1 MTASSPLSFLTG
13 ERKPKP
19 VDTSEPIRPEWMRDR
34 STFNIAT
41 RQFAHRNTY
50 RSVKWLLNLPAIV
63 GLLLWYSPRGL
74 TRIVGH
80 LSRYLYDF
88 DSAKV
93 RAQHAANVETADY
106 VKAQNVR
113 KANLKA
119 RWMVAGTAAV
129 FLAGPVLA
137 WTFPKVLAVIVGLA
151 IAVWIIKLIP
161 GRGMG
166 EIVVATAVGGT
177 TMWFLPDLLALAPRP
192 PAWTL
197 WTGLTLVLLTLGWVG
212 RPLGKQLVKT
222 TTLKAGMV
230 EPLKAPVVIA
240 GLCALGNSKMNEKTE
255 QDAKTAIRL
264 LTDPHRHGPGV
275 QVDMEL
281 PPGVPATFVQSK
293 REEFAAAL
301 RRELGTVWPSV
312 GVRHPGHLSLFV
324 SDQAM
329 AMQAQ
334 ERWPLLRS
342 DGVDLFK
349 PFPAFTDQK
358 GEWQN
363 LTLAYSNVIIGAVP
377 RMGKTF
383 VLRELLLAAG
393 LDKRARVYAFDGK
406 GTGDLAPCALYA
418 HGYVRGVRVDQPD
431 RIEKVRAIIR
441 ELRKELGRRADVI
454 DSLSREEAPE
464 SKVTSELIDARPD
477 LNLGPIVLGI
487 DETQSF
493 FGYGDDSDKE
503 HKAIRAELKTGVTEL
518 VKLGP
523 ALGVIVLLAT
533 QQVNDA
539 TIPTS
544 IANNAVIRFCL
555 KMEGYEPNDRVLG
568 AGAYKRGID
577 AQMFDFD
584 DKGIGYL
591 KAEGQAAAI
600 VRSVWGLDA
609 VASEK
614 LGLRARQ
621 LRQVGGWLTGE
632 AVGDEQQHE
641 AEQVDFLGDCRQVVT
656 SPTAHLGDLAASL
669 ETLRPALY
677 GHLDNGRLAG
687 MLRAAGVRVDSVWD
701 ATKPREEA
709 SQKGIRVEWLHVSAT
724 EVLGDV
730 PDDVLVLTRPADADQ
745 PDSTLVSNGN
755 GHSPA

>member
-1 MTASSPLSFLTG
+1 MTTGSPLNFLTG
-13 ERKPKP
+13 ERKPTK
-19 VDTSEPIRPEWMRDR
+19 VDTSEPIRPEWLRDR
-34 STFNIAT
+34 STFDIAA
-41 RQFAHRNTY
+41 RQFVHRNAY
-50 RSVKWLLNLPAIV
+50 LGRQWAANLPAIV
-63 GLLLWYSPRGL
+63 GLLVLYSPRGL
-74 TRIVGH
+74 GRIVGH

-93 RAQHAANVETADY
+93 RAQHAANTETGDY
-106 VKAQNVR
+106 VRAQNVR

-119 RWMVAGTAAV
+119 RWMVAGTVAV

-137 WTFPKVLAVIVGLA
+137 WTFPRVLAVIVGLA
-151 IAVWIIKLIP
+151 LAVWIIKLIP
-161 GRGMG
+161 GRGLG
-166 EIVVATAVGGT
+166 EIVVAVAVGAASAI
-177 TMWFLPDLLALAPRP
+177 WLPSLLALAPRP

-197 WTGLTLVLLTLGWVG
+197 WAGLAVVVLALGWLG
-212 RPLGKQLVKT
+212 RPQGKALVKA

-230 EPLKAPVVIA
+230 EPLKAPVVVA
-240 GLCALGNSKMNEKTE
+240 ALCALGNSKMNEKTE
-255 QDAKTAIRL
+255 ADAKTAIRL

-281 PPGVPATFVQSK
+281 PPGVPATFVQSR

-312 GVRHPGHLSLFV
+312 GTRHPGHLALFV
-324 SDQAM
+324 SDQPM
-329 AMQAQ
+329 ALQAQ
-334 ERWPLLRS
+334 ERWPLLKG
-342 DGVDLFK
+342 DGIDLFR
-349 PFPAFTDQK
+349 PFPAFTDQR
-358 GEWQN
+358 GEWTP
-363 LTLAYSNVIIGAVP
+363 LTLAYANVIIGAVP

-393 LDKRARVYAFDGK
+393 MDPRAKVYAFDGK

-431 RIEKVRAIIR
+431 RIEKVRGIIR
-441 ELRKELGRRADVI
+441 DLRKEVGRRADVI

-464 SKVTSELIDARPD
+464 SKVTSELVNARKD
-477 LNLGPIVLGI
+477 LDLGPIVLGI
-487 DETQSF
+487 DETQAF
-493 FGYGDDSDKE
+493 FGYGDDGNKE
-503 HKAIRAELKTGVTEL
+503 HKAIRAELKSGITEL

-555 KMEGYEPNDRVLG
+555 KIEGHEPNDRILG
-568 AGAYKRGID
+568 TGAYRRGLD
-577 AQMFDFD
+577 AQMFDLD

-591 KAEGQAAAI
+591 KADGQVATI

-614 LGLRARQ
+614 LALRARQ
-621 LRQVGGWLTGE
+621 LRQAGGWLTGE
-632 AVGDEQQHE
+632 ALGEDMVHE
-641 AEQVDFLGDCRQVVT
+641 AEQVDFLEDCRQVVT
-656 SPTAHLGDLAASL
+656 SPTVHLGDLAASL

-687 MLRAAGVRVDSVWD
+687 MLRAAGVQVDTVWD
-701 ATKPREEA
+701 GSKPREEA
-709 SQKGIRVEWLHVSAT
+709 AQKGVKVEWLQVTAT
-724 EVLGDV
+724 EVIGDAT
-730 PDDVLVLTRPADADQ
+730 DDVLVLTRPSDADQ
-745 PDSTLVSNGN
+745 PDSTPVSNGN